1 MHIVWMLLAMA
12 FERLHPR
19 GMSNA
24 MLNSCLSLIVPFAL
38 SSRLGVVYVPRR
50 CVPPCAA
57 FRTWLDSPV
66 LGELLGGIGVS
77 RGNIIRARLSEL
89 AQKLMWPTLAYMAGR
104 GDAVFREE
112 VVTLQVGKGTR

>member
-1 MHIVWMLLAMA
+1 M
-12 FERLHPR
+12 P
-19 GMSNA
+19 
-24 MLNSCLSLIVPFAL
+24 L

-57 FRTWLDSPV
+57 FRTWLDGPV
-66 LGELLGGIGVS
+66 LGELLDDIGVS
-77 RGNIIRARLSEL
+77 RANNIRARLSEL

-112 VVTLQVGKGTR
+112 VVTLQVGKAQDRIFSGQTCTAKRRLGVCEGGRLVACPFAHPDT